1 MTKHVLNSQTVS
13 KATSSG
19 HALKLR
25 MTAEKDG
32 GIRPCSL
39 KFIAIVQEGES
50 DYKANNKQ

>member
-25 MTAEKDG
+25 MAAEKDG

-39 KFIAIVQEGES
+39 KFIAIFQEGES

>member
-25 MTAEKDG
+25 MAAEKDG
-32 GIRPCSL
+32 GIRPCSS
-39 KFIAIVQEGES
+39 KFIAIFQEGES